1 MNNDTAKIVLQAD
14 LSKSAAAIAKQLP
27 KLSDEIAQRGKLKIQ
42 AVIDPAS
49 IQEQA
54 MSAMRQAQGLLSG
67 QSLSLSVALDTDR
80 LVLSDQLSA
89 WMQKNSAE
97 AEQFQAKLNR
107 LRESLDGL
115 SSVQGLISPWA
126 GSSAPPQAAVQVM
139 KCLPVP
145 HSNMRQRK
153 QLYRLKAS
161 SGSDR
166 GKAGGGNAPGI
177 RRDCN
182 GRSGN
187 IGA

>member
-14 LSKSAAAIAKQLP
+14 LSKNAAAIAKQLP

-115 SSVQGLISPWA
+115 SSVQGLISL
-126 GSSAPPQAAVQVM
+126 GGKLSA
-139 KCLPVP
+139 
-145 HSNMRQRK
+145 
-153 QLYRLKAS
+153 AS
-161 SGSDR
+161 SGS
-166 GKAGGGNAPGI
+166 AGNEMFA
-177 RRDCN
+177 C
-182 GRSGN
+182 
-187 IGA
+187 AA

>member
-67 QSLSLSVALDTDR
+67 QSLSLSVALDTER

-115 SSVQGLISPWA
+115 SSVQGLISL
-126 GSSAPPQAAVQVM
+126 GGKLSA
-139 KCLPVP
+139 
-145 HSNMRQRK
+145 
-153 QLYRLKAS
+153 AS
-161 SGSDR
+161 SGS
-166 GKAGGGNAPGI
+166 AGNEMFA
-177 RRDCN
+177 C
-182 GRSGN
+182 
-187 IGA
+187 AA

>member
-54 MSAMRQAQGLLSG
+54 MSAMRQAQGLLSD

-115 SSVQGLISPWA
+115 SSVQGLISL
-126 GSSAPPQAAVQVM
+126 GGKLSA
-139 KCLPVP
+139 
-145 HSNMRQRK
+145 
-153 QLYRLKAS
+153 AS
-161 SGSDR
+161 SGS
-166 GKAGGGNAPGI
+166 AGNEMFA
-177 RRDCN
+177 C
-182 GRSGN
+182 
-187 IGA
+187 AA

>member
-97 AEQFQAKLNR
+97 AEQFQ
-107 LRESLDGL
+107 E
-115 SSVQGLISPWA
+115 I
-126 GSSAPPQAAVQVM
+126 
-139 KCLPVP
+139 
-145 HSNMRQRK
+145 
-153 QLYRLKAS
+153 
-161 SGSDR
+161 
-166 GKAGGGNAPGI
+166 
-177 RRDCN
+177 
-182 GRSGN
+182 GR
-187 IGA
+187 AHV

>member
-49 IQEQA
+49 FQEQA

-115 SSVQGLISPWA
+115 SSVQGLISL
-126 GSSAPPQAAVQVM
+126 GGKLSA
-139 KCLPVP
+139 
-145 HSNMRQRK
+145 
-153 QLYRLKAS
+153 AS
-161 SGSDR
+161 SGS
-166 GKAGGGNAPGI
+166 AGNEMFA
-177 RRDCN
+177 C
-182 GRSGN
+182 
-187 IGA
+187 AA

>member
-115 SSVQGLISPWA
+115 SSVQGLISL
-126 GSSAPPQAAVQVM
+126 GGKLSA
-139 KCLPVP
+139 
-145 HSNMRQRK
+145 
-153 QLYRLKAS
+153 AS
-161 SGSDR
+161 SGQCR
-166 GKAGGGNAPGI
+166 
-177 RRDCN
+177 
-182 GRSGN
+182 
-187 IGA
+187 

>member
-42 AVIDPAS
+42 SVIDPAS

-115 SSVQGLISPWA
+115 SSVQGLISL
-126 GSSAPPQAAVQVM
+126 GGKLSA
-139 KCLPVP
+139 
-145 HSNMRQRK
+145 
-153 QLYRLKAS
+153 AS
-161 SGSDR
+161 SGS
-166 GKAGGGNAPGI
+166 AGNEMFA
-177 RRDCN
+177 C
-182 GRSGN
+182 
-187 IGA
+187 AA

>member
-49 IQEQA
+49 SQEQA

-115 SSVQGLISPWA
+115 SSVQGLISL
-126 GSSAPPQAAVQVM
+126 GGKLSA
-139 KCLPVP
+139 
-145 HSNMRQRK
+145 
-153 QLYRLKAS
+153 AS
-161 SGSDR
+161 SGS
-166 GKAGGGNAPGI
+166 AGNEMFA
-177 RRDCN
+177 C
-182 GRSGN
+182 
-187 IGA
+187 AA

>member
-115 SSVQGLISPWA
+115 SSVQGLISL
-126 GSSAPPQAAVQVM
+126 GGKLSA
-139 KCLPVP
+139 
-145 HSNMRQRK
+145 
-153 QLYRLKAS
+153 AS
-161 SGSDR
+161 SGR
-166 GKAGGGNAPGI
+166 AGNEMFA
-177 RRDCN
+177 C
-182 GRSGN
+182 
-187 IGA
+187 AA

>member
-115 SSVQGLISPWA
+115 SSVQGLISL
-126 GSSAPPQAAVQVM
+126 GGKLSA
-139 KCLPVP
+139 
-145 HSNMRQRK
+145 
-153 QLYRLKAS
+153 AS
-161 SGSDR
+161 SDS
-166 GKAGGGNAPGI
+166 AGNEMFA
-177 RRDCN
+177 C
-182 GRSGN
+182 
-187 IGA
+187 AA

>member
-1 MNNDTAKIVLQAD
+1 MWSCLNNDTAKIVLQAD

-115 SSVQGLISPWA
+115 SSRPY
-126 GSSAPPQAAVQVM
+126 
-139 KCLPVP
+139 LPG
-145 HSNMRQRK
+145 REAQR
-153 QLYRLKAS
+153 RLK
-161 SGSDR
+161 R
-166 GKAGGGNAPGI
+166 QC
-177 RRDCN
+177 R
-182 GRSGN
+182 
-187 IGA
+187 

>member
-1 MNNDTAKIVLQAD
+1 MQAD

-27 KLSDEIAQRGKLKIQ
+27 RLSDEIAQRGKLKIQ

-115 SSVQGLISPWA
+115 SSVQGLISL
-126 GSSAPPQAAVQVM
+126 GGKLSA
-139 KCLPVP
+139 
-145 HSNMRQRK
+145 
-153 QLYRLKAS
+153 AS
-161 SGSDR
+161 SGS
-166 GKAGGGNAPGI
+166 AGNEMFA
-177 RRDCN
+177 C
-182 GRSGN
+182 
-187 IGA
+187 AA

>member
-97 AEQFQAKLNR
+97 AEQFQAKLNL

-115 SSVQGLISPWA
+115 SSVQGLISL
-126 GSSAPPQAAVQVM
+126 GGKLSA
-139 KCLPVP
+139 
-145 HSNMRQRK
+145 
-153 QLYRLKAS
+153 AS
-161 SGSDR
+161 SGS
-166 GKAGGGNAPGI
+166 AGNEMFA
-177 RRDCN
+177 C
-182 GRSGN
+182 
-187 IGA
+187 AA

>member
-115 SSVQGLISPWA
+115 SSVQGLISL
-126 GSSAPPQAAVQVM
+126 GGKLSA
-139 KCLPVP
+139 
-145 HSNMRQRK
+145 
-153 QLYRLKAS
+153 AS
-161 SGSDR
+161 SGS
-166 GKAGGGNAPGI
+166 AGNEMFAWCRI
-177 RRDCN
+177 VIC
-182 GRSGN
+182 GRESSC
-187 IGA
+187 IG

>member
-1 MNNDTAKIVLQAD
+1 MCSCLNNDTAKIVLQAD

-115 SSVQGLISPWA
+115 SSVQGLISL
-126 GSSAPPQAAVQVM
+126 GGKLSA
-139 KCLPVP
+139 
-145 HSNMRQRK
+145 
-153 QLYRLKAS
+153 AS
-161 SGSDR
+161 SGS
-166 GKAGGGNAPGI
+166 AGNEMFA
-177 RRDCN
+177 C
-182 GRSGN
+182 
-187 IGA
+187 AA

>member
-89 WMQKNSAE
+89 WMQKKFSRSRAV
-97 AEQFQAKLNR
+97 
-107 LRESLDGL
+107 
-115 SSVQGLISPWA
+115 SSKAQPAA
-126 GSSAPPQAAVQVM
+126 GKP
-139 KCLPVP
+139 
-145 HSNMRQRK
+145 
-153 QLYRLKAS
+153 
-161 SGSDR
+161 
-166 GKAGGGNAPGI
+166 
-177 RRDCN
+177 
-182 GRSGN
+182 
-187 IGA
+187 

>member
-115 SSVQGLISPWA
+115 SSVQGLISL
-126 GSSAPPQAAVQVM
+126 GGKLSA
-139 KCLPVP
+139 
-145 HSNMRQRK
+145 
-153 QLYRLKAS
+153 AS
-161 SGSDR
+161 SGS
-166 GKAGGGNAPGI
+166 AGNETFA
-177 RRDCN
+177 C
-182 GRSGN
+182 
-187 IGA
+187 AA

>member
-1 MNNDTAKIVLQAD
+1 MNNDTAKLVLQAD

-27 KLSDEIAQRGKLKIQ
+27 KLSDESAQRGKLKIQ

-115 SSVQGLISPWA
+115 SSVQGLISL
-126 GSSAPPQAAVQVM
+126 GGKLSA
-139 KCLPVP
+139 
-145 HSNMRQRK
+145 
-153 QLYRLKAS
+153 AS
-161 SGSDR
+161 SGSV
-166 GKAGGGNAPGI
+166 GNEMFA
-177 RRDCN
+177 C
-182 GRSGN
+182 
-187 IGA
+187 AA

>member
-115 SSVQGLISPWA
+115 ASVQGLISL
-126 GSSAPPQAAVQVM
+126 GGKLSA
-139 KCLPVP
+139 
-145 HSNMRQRK
+145 
-153 QLYRLKAS
+153 AS
-161 SGSDR
+161 SGS
-166 GKAGGGNAPGI
+166 AGNEMFA
-177 RRDCN
+177 C
-182 GRSGN
+182 
-187 IGA
+187 AA

>member
-1 MNNDTAKIVLQAD
+1 MNYDTAKIVLQAD

-115 SSVQGLISPWA
+115 SSVQGLISL
-126 GSSAPPQAAVQVM
+126 GGKLSA
-139 KCLPVP
+139 
-145 HSNMRQRK
+145 
-153 QLYRLKAS
+153 AS
-161 SGSDR
+161 SGS
-166 GKAGGGNAPGI
+166 AGNEMFA
-177 RRDCN
+177 C
-182 GRSGN
+182 
-187 IGA
+187 AA

>member
-67 QSLSLSVALDTDR
+67 QSRSLSVALDTDR

-115 SSVQGLISPWA
+115 SSVQGLISL
-126 GSSAPPQAAVQVM
+126 GGKLSA
-139 KCLPVP
+139 
-145 HSNMRQRK
+145 
-153 QLYRLKAS
+153 AS
-161 SGSDR
+161 SGS
-166 GKAGGGNAPGI
+166 AGNEMFA
-177 RRDCN
+177 C
-182 GRSGN
+182 
-187 IGA
+187 AA

>member
-54 MSAMRQAQGLLSG
+54 MSAMLQAQGLLSG

-115 SSVQGLISPWA
+115 SSVQGLISL
-126 GSSAPPQAAVQVM
+126 GGKLSA
-139 KCLPVP
+139 
-145 HSNMRQRK
+145 
-153 QLYRLKAS
+153 AS
-161 SGSDR
+161 SGS
-166 GKAGGGNAPGI
+166 AGNEMFA
-177 RRDCN
+177 C
-182 GRSGN
+182 
-187 IGA
+187 AA

>member
-89 WMQKNSAE
+89 GCKKIQPK
-97 AEQFQAKLNR
+97 Q
-107 LRESLDGL
+107 
-115 SSVQGLISPWA
+115 SSFKQSSTGCGKALTDYPACKALSPWA

>member
-27 KLSDEIAQRGKLKIQ
+27 KLSDEIAQRGKQKIQ

-115 SSVQGLISPWA
+115 SSVQGLISL
-126 GSSAPPQAAVQVM
+126 GGKLSA
-139 KCLPVP
+139 
-145 HSNMRQRK
+145 
-153 QLYRLKAS
+153 AS
-161 SGSDR
+161 SGS
-166 GKAGGGNAPGI
+166 AGNEMFA
-177 RRDCN
+177 C
-182 GRSGN
+182 
-187 IGA
+187 AA

>member
-80 LVLSDQLSA
+80 LALSDQLSA

-115 SSVQGLISPWA
+115 SSVQGLISL
-126 GSSAPPQAAVQVM
+126 GGKLSA
-139 KCLPVP
+139 
-145 HSNMRQRK
+145 
-153 QLYRLKAS
+153 AS
-161 SGSDR
+161 SGS
-166 GKAGGGNAPGI
+166 AGNEMFA
-177 RRDCN
+177 C
-182 GRSGN
+182 
-187 IGA
+187 AA

>member
-14 LSKSAAAIAKQLP
+14 LSKSTAAIAKQLP

-115 SSVQGLISPWA
+115 SSVQGLISL
-126 GSSAPPQAAVQVM
+126 GGKLSA
-139 KCLPVP
+139 
-145 HSNMRQRK
+145 
-153 QLYRLKAS
+153 AS
-161 SGSDR
+161 SGS
-166 GKAGGGNAPGI
+166 AGNEMFA
-177 RRDCN
+177 C
-182 GRSGN
+182 
-187 IGA
+187 AA

>member
-97 AEQFQAKLNR
+97 AEQFQARLNR

-115 SSVQGLISPWA
+115 SSVQGLISL
-126 GSSAPPQAAVQVM
+126 GGKLSA
-139 KCLPVP
+139 
-145 HSNMRQRK
+145 
-153 QLYRLKAS
+153 AS
-161 SGSDR
+161 SGS
-166 GKAGGGNAPGI
+166 AGNEMFA
-177 RRDCN
+177 C
-182 GRSGN
+182 
-187 IGA
+187 AA

>member
-54 MSAMRQAQGLLSG
+54 MSAMRQAQGLLSS

-115 SSVQGLISPWA
+115 SSVQGLISL
-126 GSSAPPQAAVQVM
+126 GGKLSA
-139 KCLPVP
+139 
-145 HSNMRQRK
+145 
-153 QLYRLKAS
+153 AS
-161 SGSDR
+161 SGS
-166 GKAGGGNAPGI
+166 AGNEMFA
-177 RRDCN
+177 C
-182 GRSGN
+182 
-187 IGA
+187 AA

>member
-27 KLSDEIAQRGKLKIQ
+27 KLSDEITQRGKLKIQ

-115 SSVQGLISPWA
+115 SSVQGLISL
-126 GSSAPPQAAVQVM
+126 GGKLSA
-139 KCLPVP
+139 
-145 HSNMRQRK
+145 
-153 QLYRLKAS
+153 AS
-161 SGSDR
+161 SGS
-166 GKAGGGNAPGI
+166 AGNEMFA
-177 RRDCN
+177 C
-182 GRSGN
+182 
-187 IGA
+187 AA

>member
-49 IQEQA
+49 IQERA

-115 SSVQGLISPWA
+115 SSVQGLISL
-126 GSSAPPQAAVQVM
+126 GGKLSA
-139 KCLPVP
+139 
-145 HSNMRQRK
+145 
-153 QLYRLKAS
+153 AS
-161 SGSDR
+161 SGS
-166 GKAGGGNAPGI
+166 AGNEMFA
-177 RRDCN
+177 C
-182 GRSGN
+182 
-187 IGA
+187 AA

>member
-1 MNNDTAKIVLQAD
+1 MGSCLNNDTAKIVLQAD

-115 SSVQGLISPWA
+115 SSVQGLISL
-126 GSSAPPQAAVQVM
+126 GGKLSA
-139 KCLPVP
+139 
-145 HSNMRQRK
+145 
-153 QLYRLKAS
+153 AS
-161 SGSDR
+161 SGS
-166 GKAGGGNAPGI
+166 AGNEMFA
-177 RRDCN
+177 C
-182 GRSGN
+182 
-187 IGA
+187 AA

>member
-14 LSKSAAAIAKQLP
+14 LSKSAAAIAKQIP

-97 AEQFQAKLNR
+97 AEQFLATRNR
-107 LRESLDGL
+107 RRECLDGL
-115 SSVQGLISPWA
+115 SCVQGLISL
-126 GSSAPPQAAVQVM
+126 GGKLSA
-139 KCLPVP
+139 
-145 HSNMRQRK
+145 
-153 QLYRLKAS
+153 AS
-161 SGSDR
+161 SGS
-166 GKAGGGNAPGI
+166 AGNEMFA
-177 RRDCN
+177 C
-182 GRSGN
+182 
-187 IGA
+187 AA

>member
-42 AVIDPAS
+42 AVIAPAS

-115 SSVQGLISPWA
+115 SSVQGLISL
-126 GSSAPPQAAVQVM
+126 GGKLSA
-139 KCLPVP
+139 
-145 HSNMRQRK
+145 
-153 QLYRLKAS
+153 AS
-161 SGSDR
+161 SGS
-166 GKAGGGNAPGI
+166 AGNEMFA
-177 RRDCN
+177 C
-182 GRSGN
+182 
-187 IGA
+187 AA

>member
-115 SSVQGLISPWA
+115 SSVQGLISL
-126 GSSAPPQAAVQVM
+126 GGKLSA
-139 KCLPVP
+139 
-145 HSNMRQRK
+145 
-153 QLYRLKAS
+153 AS
-161 SGSDR
+161 SGS
-166 GKAGGGNAPGI
+166 AGYEMFA
-177 RRDCN
+177 C
-182 GRSGN
+182 
-187 IGA
+187 AA

>member
-27 KLSDEIAQRGKLKIQ
+27 KHSDEIAQRGKLKIQ

-115 SSVQGLISPWA
+115 SSVQGLISL
-126 GSSAPPQAAVQVM
+126 GGKLSA
-139 KCLPVP
+139 
-145 HSNMRQRK
+145 
-153 QLYRLKAS
+153 AS
-161 SGSDR
+161 SGS
-166 GKAGGGNAPGI
+166 AGNEMFA
-177 RRDCN
+177 C
-182 GRSGN
+182 
-187 IGA
+187 AA

>member
-27 KLSDEIAQRGKLKIQ
+27 KLSDESAQRGKLKIQ

-115 SSVQGLISPWA
+115 SSVQGLISL
-126 GSSAPPQAAVQVM
+126 GGKLSA
-139 KCLPVP
+139 
-145 HSNMRQRK
+145 
-153 QLYRLKAS
+153 AS
-161 SGSDR
+161 SGS
-166 GKAGGGNAPGI
+166 AGNEMFA
-177 RRDCN
+177 C
-182 GRSGN
+182 
-187 IGA
+187 AA

>member
-14 LSKSAAAIAKQLP
+14 LSKSAAASAKQLP

-115 SSVQGLISPWA
+115 SSVQGLISL
-126 GSSAPPQAAVQVM
+126 GGKLSA
-139 KCLPVP
+139 
-145 HSNMRQRK
+145 
-153 QLYRLKAS
+153 AS
-161 SGSDR
+161 SGS
-166 GKAGGGNAPGI
+166 AGNEMFA
-177 RRDCN
+177 C
-182 GRSGN
+182 
-187 IGA
+187 AA

>member
-80 LVLSDQLSA
+80 LVLSDQLRA

-115 SSVQGLISPWA
+115 SSVQGLISL
-126 GSSAPPQAAVQVM
+126 GGKLSA
-139 KCLPVP
+139 
-145 HSNMRQRK
+145 
-153 QLYRLKAS
+153 AS
-161 SGSDR
+161 SGS
-166 GKAGGGNAPGI
+166 AGNEMFA
-177 RRDCN
+177 C
-182 GRSGN
+182 
-187 IGA
+187 AA